1 MVCGRSPSAMMG
13 PQDQPTPCSSP
24 LALTANRTVS
34 SALSRPLTAST
45 ATKNKADD
53 FQPGFRH
60 TVESETRKRSLNQ
73 RLRGADEEIQ
83 FHRRSTNSNL
93 NREREPG
100 LNGTKHDYTFSIRV
114 HNGCFTGRTGRNY
127 GCASSSSLL
136 FVTCIVCRVSARSR
150 QVSELVP

>member
-1 MVCGRSPSAMMG
+1 MPIV
-13 PQDQPTPCSSP
+13 CSSMGR
-24 LALTANRTVS
+24 LLRK
-34 SALSRPLTAST
+34 PLTPPLQA
-45 ATKNKADD
+45 
-53 FQPGFRH
+53 FQKRRTIPL
-60 TVESETRKRSLNQ
+60 TRKRSLNQ
-73 RLRGADEEIQ
+73 RLRGADDEIQ